1 MPGAWAETFIEPG
14 DVMTIPLL
22 IIDIQ
27 KGFINDATRHIPAR
41 VEDLAHHYDQVM
53 VTRFINREG
62 SAHRRLIH
70 WDRFAPGSDD
80 TPLAFAPPPGAAMIE
95 KSTYSCVDAA
105 FRARLE
111 LIAAEEVHICGI
123 ATDNCVLKCAVD
135 LFESGF
141 RPVVLADACAS
152 HAGDDYHRWALKIL
166 KRMIGTEQV
175 CDAPGGGTPAA

>member
-1 MPGAWAETFIEPG
+1 
-14 DVMTIPLL
+14 MTTPLL
-22 IIDIQ
+22 IVDVQ

-41 VEDLAHHYDQVM
+41 VADLARRYDQVL
-53 VTRFINREG
+53 VTRFINLEG

-70 WDRFAPGSDD
+70 WHRFAPGSDD
-80 TPLAFAPPPGAAMIE
+80 TPLAFEPPAGAAMIE

-111 LIAAEEVHICGI
+111 LIGAQEVHICGI
-123 ATDNCVLKCAVD
+123 ATDNCVLKCAID

-152 HAGDDYHRWALKIL
+152 HAGTEYHRWALKIL
-166 KRMIGTEQV
+166 RRLIGDEQV
-175 CDAPGGGTPAA
+175 IDTPGGAAPAPQPAP

>member
-1 MPGAWAETFIEPG
+1 MPGPQANVFMEPG
-14 DVMTIPLL
+14 AYMTIPLL
-22 IIDIQ
+22 IIDVQ

-41 VEDLAHHYDQVM
+41 VADLARHYDQVI

-70 WDRFAPGSDD
+70 WERFAPGSDD
-80 TPLAFAPPPGAAMIE
+80 TPLAFEPPAGAAMIE
-95 KSTYSCVDAA
+95 KSSYSCVDAA

-111 LIAAEEVHICGI
+111 LIAAEAVHICGI

-141 RPVVLADACAS
+141 RPVVLADSCAS
-152 HAGDDYHRWALKIL
+152 HAGIEYHHWALKIL
-166 KRMIGTEQV
+166 KRMIGAEQV
-175 CDAPGGGTPAA
+175 IDAPGWEPPTA

>member
-1 MPGAWAETFIEPG
+1 MPGPRAEVFMEPG
-14 DVMTIPLL
+14 SYMTIPLL
-22 IIDIQ
+22 IIDVQ

-41 VEDLAHHYDQVM
+41 VADLARHYDQVI

-80 TPLAFAPPPGAAMIE
+80 TPLAFEPPAGAAMIE

-111 LIAAEEVHICGI
+111 LIGAEEVHICGI

-141 RPVVLADACAS
+141 RPVVLADYCAS
-152 HAGDDYHRWALKIL
+152 HAGIEYHRWALKIL
-166 KRMIGTEQV
+166 KRMIGAEQV
-175 CDAPGGGTPAA
+175 RDAPGGGPPAA

>member
-1 MPGAWAETFIEPG
+1 MPDPHAELFMEPG
-14 DVMTIPLL
+14 SDMTIPLL
-22 IIDIQ
+22 IIDVQ

-41 VEDLAHHYDQVM
+41 VTDLARNYDQII

-80 TPLAFAPPPGAAMIE
+80 MALAFEPPAGAAIMD
-95 KSTYSCVDAA
+95 KSVYSCVDAGFLA
-105 FRARLE
+105 HLK

-141 RPVVLADACAS
+141 RPVVLADCCAS
-152 HAGDDYHRWALKIL
+152 HAGEDYHLWGLKIL
-166 KRMIGTEQV
+166 KRMIGAEQV
-175 CDAPGGGTPAA
+175 RDAPGGGPPVP

>member
-1 MPGAWAETFIEPG
+1 
-14 DVMTIPLL
+14 MTIPLL
-22 IIDIQ
+22 IIDVQ
-27 KGFINDATRHIPAR
+27 NGFINDATRHIPAR
-41 VEDLAHHYDQVM
+41 VEDLARRYDAVI

-70 WDRFAPGSDD
+70 WDRFAPGSED
-80 TPLAFAPPPGAAMIE
+80 TPLAFAPPEGAAMIE
-95 KSTYSCVDAA
+95 KYTYSCVDAG

-111 LIAAEEVHICGI
+111 VLGAEEVHICGI

-152 HAGDDYHRWALKIL
+152 HAGADYHRWALKIL
-166 KRMIGTEQV
+166 KRMIGIEQV
-175 CDAPGGGTPAA
+175 HEPPDGEAAV